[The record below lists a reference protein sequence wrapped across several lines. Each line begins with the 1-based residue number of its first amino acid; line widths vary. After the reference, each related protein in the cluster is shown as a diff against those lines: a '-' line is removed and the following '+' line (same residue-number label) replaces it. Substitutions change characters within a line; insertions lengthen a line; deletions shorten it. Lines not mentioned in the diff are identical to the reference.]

1 MQCLTVPLPTAQP
14 RKSPLTPSRY
24 PLRSFSS
31 GSWQQLAMADVQSSG
46 GADCRSVRPLPRAN
60 QLQQLLP
67 EIWENGPA
75 GFALGPSR
83 SVMCGTPFPWPS
95 SEGEPSARQRQPA
108 LQHHPSLHHGPV
120 GDLSVGRISLVQDFP
135 KLARAA
141 TRMSRAATFETD
153 DKARGASQVP
163 RHTRAFR

>member
-1 MQCLTVPLPTAQP
+1 
-14 RKSPLTPSRY
+14 
-24 PLRSFSS
+24 
-31 GSWQQLAMADVQSSG
+31 MADVLW
-46 GADCRSVRPLPRAN
+46 GADCRSVRPLPAQTNSSNSFLKSGRM
-60 QLQQLLP
+60 
-67 EIWENGPA
+67 GSA

-83 SVMCGTPFPWPS
+83 SVVRGTPFPWPS
-95 SEGEPSARQRQPA
+95 FEGEPSARQRQPA

-120 GDLSVGRISLVQDFP
+120 GDLSVRRFSLVQDVP

-163 RHTRAFR
+163 RAFRLVTGARVYLTMPPRAAL